1 MDPTTFQPFVTST
14 TPLELITSNDP
25 TQEQSLLCSAL
36 HFVSAEP
43 SPVSDSSDDLR
54 RLHQFARR
62 RDLKSSGSVPHVPE
76 PAAPQALS
84 SPQIPGTSSPDSQL
98 SYALQIRGTPHPNPP
113 EPRSP
118 DPKPSL
124 RRGGGEEGKA
134 LRGCTETPEARRPP
148 TRPRLGLSP
157 RLPSTAPLAQPC
169 LYQRVGQHE
178 PRTQHLLGKVSGGE
192 GAPLV

>member
-1 MDPTTFQPFVTST
+1 MSQPTPYLFQNYQPEKTTLCKSYKSSPLARIRMDPTTFQPFVTST

-43 SPVSDSSDDLR
+43 SPVSDISDDLR

-98 SYALQIRGTPHPNPP
+98 SYALQIRGTPHPIPPNPALRTLNPP
-113 EPRSP
+113 
-118 DPKPSL
+118 
-124 RRGGGEEGKA
+124 
-134 LRGCTETPEARRPP
+134 
-148 TRPRLGLSP
+148 
-157 RLPSTAPLAQPC
+157 
-169 LYQRVGQHE
+169 
-178 PRTQHLLGKVSGGE
+178 
-192 GAPLV
+192 